1 MGAYILRAWTT
12 CIPKTIATRGIRNP
26 FLPEHISLQCR
37 ATLVDVC
44 RSSSRCRRRHRQNA
58 CTSPKKQFQNSFIR
72 GIHKWRNTLL
82 LPLPQNSNFTK
93 NVGLQCQLLWDH
105 FVWSSQVH
113 KTLLQM
119 RACSL
124 FYRMH
129 VLYHY
134 HQLFIVIDCVSFKEN
149 IIYVSFVF
157 DPEINPHSL
166 IVCCFIS
173 PTRLVI
179 ESMVICVTH

>member
-1 MGAYILRAWTT
+1 MCVG
-12 CIPKTIATRGIRNP
+12 
-26 FLPEHISLQCR
+26 HQ
-37 ATLVDVC
+37 VDADAVTD
-44 RSSSRCRRRHRQNA
+44 RTHVRRL
-58 CTSPKKQFQNSFIR
+58 K
-72 GIHKWRNTLL
+72 
-82 LPLPQNSNFTK
+82 SNFKIHSKGAFINDVTPSFSHYHK
-93 NVGLQCQLLWDH
+93 IVILLRTWAYNA
-105 FVWSSQVH
+105 SCYETILSGQVRYTRRCC
-113 KTLLQM
+113 K
-119 RACSL
+119 CSL